1 MKCDKC
7 SQNIEDG
14 EEREFHDQKLC
25 DDCYMDALSPTRTCD
40 PWAIYTAKSISEK
53 NSGPLQLNEIQTK
66 ILSVLEETGGVEF
79 PVLVERIGTDG
90 KVVERE
96 FAALRHIEKVRA
108 EMRGDKK
115 VMRLW

>member
-14 EEREFHDQKLC
+14 GEREFHDQKLC

-40 PWAIYTAKSISEK
+40 PWAVYTAKSISEK
-53 NSGPLQLNEIQTK
+53 SSGPIQLNEIQAK
-66 ILSVLEETGGVEF
+66 ILQVLEETGGVEF
-79 PVLVERIGTDG
+79 PALIEKVGTEA
-90 KVVERE
+90 KVIERE

-108 EMRGDKK
+108 KMRGDEE
-115 VMRLW
+115 VLRLW